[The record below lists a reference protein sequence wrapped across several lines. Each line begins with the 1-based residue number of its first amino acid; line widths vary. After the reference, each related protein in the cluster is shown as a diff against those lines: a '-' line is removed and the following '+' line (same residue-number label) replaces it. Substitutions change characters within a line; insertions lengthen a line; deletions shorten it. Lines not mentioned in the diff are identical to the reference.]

1 MDTLPTHAENHD
13 VDLIE
18 SIKSSPFYQICQN
31 AFRDATDLPL
41 ILVSGSHPE
50 FNPCHASP
58 HQNPFCQLINAL
70 SGTCDQCIQGER
82 DLLAQADKK
91 AFTHNCFAGLTVT
104 AVPLRLGRQ
113 NVGFLKTGQVFI
125 DNPTPEEIESVSQQ
139 IADRDYSKDEMK
151 DLLEKYMQTPV
162 FGKKKYAG
170 MVTLLSIISLQLTEF
185 LNRLLLESK
194 TNEPDIIRKA
204 KELIADRIDER
215 ISLGNISN
223 KVHVSI
229 FYFCKLF
236 KQSTGMTFTEYVN
249 RQRIEL
255 AKGELKN
262 TEKPVTEISYSVGF
276 QSLSQFNRCFLKYT
290 GEAPREYRQHV
301 RARLHLS

>member
-1 MDTLPTHAENHD
+1 MDTSSTHAENNGA
-13 VDLIE
+13 DLIE
-18 SIKSSPFYQICQN
+18 SLKCSPFYQVCQN

-41 ILVSGSHPE
+41 IIISGHRPE

-58 HQNPFCQLINAL
+58 HQNPFCHLIN
-70 SGTCDQCIQGER
+70 SVNGTCEQCIQGEQQ
-82 DLLAQADKK
+82 LLEHAHEK
-91 AFTHNCFAGLTVT
+91 AYSHTCFAGLKVT
-104 AVPLRLGRQ
+104 AVPLRLGHQ
-113 NVGFLKTGQVFI
+113 NIGFLKTGQVFVHK
-125 DNPTPEEIESVSQQ
+125 PSPEDFESLRQQ
-139 IADRDYSKDEMK
+139 VADGGYSEDEANEVF
-151 DLLEKYMQTPV
+151 EKYAQTPV
-162 FGKKKYAG
+162 FGEKKYAG
-170 MVTLLSIISLQLTEF
+170 MVTLLSVISLQLTEF

-215 ISLGNISN
+215 ISLGDISN
-223 KVHVSI
+223 EVHVSV

-276 QSLSQFNRCFLKYT
+276 QSLSQFNRCFLKYA
-290 GEAPREYRQHV
+290 GEAPREYRQNA
-301 RARLHLS
+301 RRRLHIT